1 MKQLFFVLLVLPSFL
16 SAQEISLP
24 QQPVLRHEIG
34 INLFSVTD
42 LDIPMAVNYFR
53 KPDHYVK
60 SAYHAVPGIF
70 YKYHMGK
77 NVLRASLDYDQQVT
91 FIESGAEDLMY
102 YRKVDAI
109 HRTGGLR
116 LGYEREL
123 GSKRFVPFVAGDV
136 AFAYSNYQGKE
147 TWRGCFGG
155 GENVPFTEH
164 TYEAGISAGG
174 GVKYKAT
181 NRLSVTL
188 ETTAQVFVRHYSR
201 DDSPYAYTNIGF
213 RYNPVRTLGVSWNF

>member
-1 MKQLFFVLLVLPSFL
+1 MKRLFVALFIFPATLF
-16 SAQEISLP
+16 AQEISAP
-24 QQPVLRHEIG
+24 QEVIRRHEIG

-53 KPDHYVK
+53 KPDHYVE
-60 SAYHAVPGIF
+60 SACHAASGIF

-109 HRTGGLR
+109 RRTGGLR

-123 GSKRFVPFVAGDV
+123 GSKRFVPFVAGDL

-147 TWRGCFGG
+147 TWWGCFGG

-164 TYEAGISAGG
+164 TLEAGISAGG

-181 NRLSVTL
+181 NRLSITL
-188 ETTAQVFVRHYSR
+188 ETTAQVFVRHHSR
-201 DDSPYAYTNIGF
+201 DNSPYAYTDIGF
-213 RYNPVRTLGVSWNF
+213 RYNPMRTLGVSWMF